1 VHGSCSTQLLYAP
14 GPGDDDRYVAA
25 TGQRGNVS
33 GGGDQGADPNKLV
46 TITDQVNA
54 TSAPSGESFQTV
66 QSAGSGQVLRG
77 VSVTPGTRPAATDR
91 NVMGRAGDQLAGPAL
106 AGVRRT
112 A

>member
-1 VHGSCSTQLLYAP
+1 MLYAP

-77 VSVTPGTRPAATDR
+77 VSVTPGTRTF
-91 NVMGRAGDQLAGPAL
+91 GH
-106 AGVRRT
+106 
-112 A
+112 